1 MISMQTKTLMRTKHG
16 SCHCGCSDC
25 GGECCALE
33 CPTKPNFFCGQV
45 LTDDDLKALVDWTSA
60 KSALQRF
67 REGWGVSCGLEVSC
81 SHEPKQESRVVVG
94 PGYAIDC
101 CGRDIVV
108 CDPIYY
114 DFKCE
119 QAFDPCCPPQR
130 TEPQPPGQPPPPPA
144 QDLKLGCIP
153 RAELRAFDLC
163 LRYEEKLTGG
173 QRPLARGNCKPLDE
187 CQYTRV
193 IETGRLEA
201 KEVADPCATLE
212 KVIEKRYRDELESLL
227 KQLELQATPGAL
239 LQWVREKGELR
250 TFCFVEEC
258 LCSYIENRPQPEGR
272 DEEQR
277 AREADQAIVTDLR
290 FYIAQDWRNHFFQ
303 CLCASCEGNVCE
315 GDGVPLAR
323 VWLWNKTEGDCKVC
337 KVVHIDAY
345 PPYRRRLGRDC
356 SPHFDCVD
364 LSRYIWREI
373 DGVKE
378 ELVKRGITIAD
389 TPVFNPEELFQFFRS
404 VTNDL
409 ICPPE
414 SQLVATTFPDV
425 CGKQRVVAFSRLP

>member
-1 MISMQTKTLMRTKHG
+1 MISMQTKTLMQTRRG

-25 GGECCALE
+25 TGECCTLE

-45 LTDDDLKALVDWTSA
+45 LTDDDLKALVDWTTA

-81 SHEPKQESRVVVG
+81 SHESKQESRVVVG

-114 DFKCE
+114 DFRCE
-119 QAFDPCCPPQR
+119 QAFDPCCGPRQPA
-130 TEPQPPGQPPPPPA
+130 PQPGQAPDPA
-144 QDLKLGCIP
+144 VQGLNLGCIP
-153 RAELRAFDLC
+153 FNELKAFDLC
-163 LRYEEKLTGG
+163 LRFDEKLTGG

-187 CQYTRV
+187 CQFTRV

-201 KEVADPCATLE
+201 KLVDNPCAPSP
-212 KVIEKRYRDELESLL
+212 KVIEKKYRDELESYLKELEKQTTPEGLL
-227 KQLELQATPGAL
+227 KWLQ
-239 LQWVREKGELR
+239 EKGELH
-250 TFCFVEEC
+250 TFCFVEQC
-258 LCSYIENRPQPEGR
+258 LCSYLEKRKEPETQ
-272 DEEQR
+272 EEKDR
-277 AREADQAIVTDLR
+277 AKAADQALVTELQ
-290 FYIAQDWRNHFFQ
+290 FYIVQDWRNHYFQ
-303 CLCASCEGNVCE
+303 CLCASCDGNACE

-323 VWLWNKTEGDCKVC
+323 VWLWNKTEGECKGC
-337 KVVHIDAY
+337 KVVQIDAY

-356 SPHFDCVD
+356 SPDFDCID

-378 ELVKRGITIAD
+378 ELFKLGFTIGQ
-389 TPVFNPEELFQFFRS
+389 TPVFNPGNLFQFFRTG
-404 VTNDL
+404 TNDL
-409 ICPPE
+409 ICPSLE

-425 CGKQRVVAFSRLP
+425 CGRQRVVAFSRNP